1 MAFFRDEKSS
11 LHYLVRGY
19 GEPLLLIHGLGGS
32 GADWAFQV
40 AALEKRF
47 RVIVPD
53 LPGSGHSP
61 PPRDEYTIDGFATTL
76 WSLLDHLG
84 IARTNII
91 GFSLGGAV
99 ALEMAARRPSSVP
112 RLGLINSLATYRPD
126 HWRKW
131 LETHVSATLVRL
143 VGMPR
148 TAWLL
153 AARLFPEPWQR
164 ALRRHAAEA
173 VGAVP
178 ASSYLGAGFA
188 LARWAIVDRL
198 HELTGRILLIAA
210 EHDFTPL
217 AEKRALAATLKA
229 DIVVVRGSRHGTPF
243 DSVEATNASLLALL
257 TDQPLPP
264 ETRWVRDTPA
274 SAQALSLSLAGSIAE
289 EHALARLNA
298 APAITTMMKAV
309 DRLAPV

>member
-1 MAFFRDEKSS
+1 MPFFSDEKLS
-11 LHYLVRGY
+11 LHYLVRGH
-19 GEPLLLIHGLGGS
+19 GEPLLLIHGLGSS

-61 PPRDEYTIDGFATTL
+61 PPRGEYTINGFATAL
-76 WSLLDHLG
+76 WSLLDHLQVSR
-84 IARTNII
+84 ANII

-99 ALEMAARRPSSVP
+99 ALEMAAQRPASVP

-126 HWRKW
+126 DWNKW
-131 LETHVSATLVRL
+131 LETYVTATLVRL
-143 VGMPR
+143 VGMR
-148 TAWLL
+148 RAAWLL
-153 AARLFPEPWQR
+153 AARLFPEPWQHAMR
-164 ALRRHAAEA
+164 KHAAA
-173 VGAVP
+173 VVGAVP
-178 ASSYLGAGFA
+178 ASSYLGMGLA
-188 LARWAIVDRL
+188 LARWAILDRL
-198 HELTGRILLIAA
+198 DGLTSRTLLIAA

-217 AEKRALAATLKA
+217 AEKRDLAARLKA

-264 ETRWVRDTPA
+264 PARWVRDTPTR
-274 SAQALSLSLAGSIAE
+274 ALALSLAGSIAE
-289 EHALARLNA
+289 EHAKGTATLQISPLQI
-298 APAITTMMKAV
+298 AP
-309 DRLAPV
+309 

>member
-1 MAFFRDEKSS
+1 MPFFCNETHS
-11 LHYLVRGY
+11 LHYMVRGQ
-19 GEPLLLIHGLGGS
+19 GEPLVLIHGLGSS

-40 AALEKRF
+40 AALEQRF
-47 RVIVPD
+47 LVIVPD

-61 PPRDEYTIDGFATTL
+61 PPRDDEYAIGALAAAL

-84 IARTNII
+84 VSRPNII

-99 ALEMAARRPSSVP
+99 ALEMATQRPASVP

-126 HWRKW
+126 DWRKW
-131 LETHVSATLVRL
+131 LEVHVTATLVKL
-143 VGMPR
+143 LGMR
-148 TAWLL
+148 RAAWVL

-164 ALRRHAAEA
+164 AMRRHAAAA

-178 ASSYLGAGFA
+178 ASCYLGLGLA
-188 LARWAIVDRL
+188 LARWAILDRL
-198 HELTGRILLIAA
+198 DRLTSRTLLIAA

-217 AEKRALAATLKA
+217 AEKRELAAKLKA

-264 ETRWVRDTPA
+264 QTRWIRDTP
-274 SAQALSLSLAGSIAE
+274 SHAQALSLTGSIAE
-289 EHALARLNA
+289 EHALGA
-298 APAITTMMKAV
+298 
-309 DRLAPV
+309 